1 MKYFIPAWY
10 DDQRWWQDTTVP
22 YYQLQNKTEFDD
34 MISLMG
40 MHLENDLDYQL
51 IVLNHAPN
59 LRTFLHRYDLY
70 ETKYSSVFDE
80 IQGFSHHAPQAIN
93 YHHLKW
99 PDDVEFVYTPYLLK
113 CVTSEQTYTNI
124 YFSQEGYS
132 IWFEE
137 FERDQLQRRYIFDDR
152 GYLSA
157 IRYFDDQ
164 GEASYQEYLTINGD
178 CVLHEDLKNGR
189 VTVSKRYQHHYQQTE
204 YNNMAQLIEEKFQAM
219 IAQQIHEDDDLKEW
233 LKEHVPG
240 NHELKD
246 TNVEVYFKE
255 EQDNHL
261 NYMSRLMNPV
271 RFLDYLDVSKLNGG
285 EVNET

>member
-1 MKYFIPAWY
+1 
-10 DDQRWWQDTTVP
+10 
-22 YYQLQNKTEFDD
+22 

-137 FERDQLQRRYIFDDR
+137 FERRSVTTAL
-152 GYLSA
+152 
-157 IRYFDDQ
+157 YF
-164 GEASYQEYLTINGD
+164 
-178 CVLHEDLKNGR
+178 
-189 VTVSKRYQHHYQQTE
+189 
-204 YNNMAQLIEEKFQAM
+204 
-219 IAQQIHEDDDLKEW
+219 
-233 LKEHVPG
+233 
-240 NHELKD
+240 
-246 TNVEVYFKE
+246 
-255 EQDNHL
+255 
-261 NYMSRLMNPV
+261 
-271 RFLDYLDVSKLNGG
+271 
-285 EVNET
+285 

>member
-219 IAQQIHEDDDLKEW
+219 IAQQIHEDDHVIVASDARHNRQIANHIPAKLLSYSFFLKIE
-233 LKEHVPG
+233 
-240 NHELKD
+240 
-246 TNVEVYFKE
+246 
-255 EQDNHL
+255 
-261 NYMSRLMNPV
+261 M
-271 RFLDYLDVSKLNGG
+271 KLCQMRNI
-285 EVNET
+285 NLS